1 MACASVR
8 FLLCVCMQRY
18 NLHFLDY
25 KGSVY
30 LQSNRRSLSRE
41 LLLLGVREL
50 ERLLAAVLREYH
62 LDGLPEGR
70 ARRGRYRLGRQ
81 HPDWRRLLL
90 WRRPR
95 IKLSR
100 VVVDGHLGC
109 MRVILIILILILRR
123 LLALR

>member
-8 FLLCVCMQRY
+8 FLLCVCACSGTICI
-18 NLHFLDY
+18 FSI

-100 VVVDGHLGC
+100 VVVDGRLGC
-109 MRVILIILILILRR
+109 MRVILIILILFLRR

>member
-1 MACASVR
+1 
-8 FLLCVCMQRY
+8 MQRY

-70 ARRGRYRLGRQ
+70 ARRGRHRLGRQ

-100 VVVDGHLGC
+100 VVVDGC
-109 MRVILIILILILRR
+109 MRVILIILILFLRC